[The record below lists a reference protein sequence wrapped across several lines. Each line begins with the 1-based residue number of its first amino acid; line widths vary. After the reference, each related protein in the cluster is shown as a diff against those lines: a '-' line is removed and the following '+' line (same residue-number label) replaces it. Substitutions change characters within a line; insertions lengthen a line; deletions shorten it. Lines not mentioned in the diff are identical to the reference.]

1 MLFNLSSQIGIHKM
15 ERERRVF
22 QARGSMCK
30 KAHGDGKSDEKETI
44 VLLGNK
50 LGSQLKKRKPV

>member
-1 MLFNLSSQIGIHKM
+1 MVFAKWK
-15 ERERRVF
+15 EREGYSR
-22 QARGSMCK
+22 QRGSMCK

-44 VLLGNK
+44 VLLSDK

>member
-1 MLFNLSSQIGIHKM
+1 
-15 ERERRVF
+15 
-22 QARGSMCK
+22 MCK

-44 VLLGNK
+44 VLLSDK